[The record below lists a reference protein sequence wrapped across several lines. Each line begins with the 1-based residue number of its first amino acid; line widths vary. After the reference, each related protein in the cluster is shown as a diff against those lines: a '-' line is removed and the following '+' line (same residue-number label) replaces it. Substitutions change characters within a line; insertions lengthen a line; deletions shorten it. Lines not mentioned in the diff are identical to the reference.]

1 VTSEVTG
8 EDVFVAGRSV
18 PGSAGDVSSRRPGG
32 VQSPIRIA
40 VDLLGGDEA
49 PAVVVDGAL
58 RALAVDPGLYLLLVG
73 PRGVADSVLRALGPA
88 DRERVGVRVADGV
101 VSMADPPSRAADI
114 DTSLRVAAAAHADGE
129 VDAVVSAGSS
139 GAIVTAAVLALGRS
153 EGVRKPALA
162 VWLPTSSGRERL
174 LLDVGG
180 SVESTV
186 SCLVSHTG
194 LGVAYA
200 RQSGVVRPK
209 VGLLSVGSE
218 PGKGDRVRRAAE
230 RALHHLDGIPMDF
243 VGLVEGGDVCLGER
257 ADVVIT
263 DGFTGNVLLKGIE
276 GAYRL
281 ALGRTAGH
289 PHYESPTRAA
299 ALLGVPGIVVVCH
312 GAATAE
318 DLASGVAFA
327 ASRARRGPEGEQ

>member
-8 EDVFVAGRSV
+8 EDVAVAGWSATR
-18 PGSAGDVSSRRPGG
+18 PAGDASSTRR
-32 VQSPIRIA
+32 VRIA
-40 VDLLGGDEA
+40 VDLLGGDQA

-58 RALAVDPGLYLLLVG
+58 RALIADPDLHLLLVG
-73 PRGVADSVLRALGPA
+73 PRRAAEDVLCALDPA
-88 DRERVGVRVADGV
+88 ERHRVGVRVADGSV
-101 VSMADPPSRAADI
+101 AMQDPPSRAADSG
-114 DTSLRVAAAAHADGE
+114 TSVHAAVLAHAEGE

-139 GAIVTAAVLALGRS
+139 GAIVTAAVLVLGRL

-162 VWLPTSSGRERL
+162 VWVPTSTGRDRL

-186 SCLVSHTG
+186 SSLLSHAA

-200 RQSGVVRPK
+200 NRHGLIRPR

-230 RALHHLDGIPMDF
+230 RALHQAQDGIAMRF
-243 VGLVEGGDVCLGER
+243 VGLVEGGDVCLGDR
-257 ADVVIT
+257 ADIVVT

-281 ALGRTAGH
+281 AQGRRQV
-289 PHYESPTRAA
+289 SRAA
-299 ALLGVPGIVVVCH
+299 ALVGVPGIVVVCH
-312 GAATAE
+312 GAVAAE
-318 DLASGVAFA
+318 DIASGVAFA
-327 ASRARRGPEGEQ
+327 RGLAHGGGEGGVQPEGVQ

>member
-1 VTSEVTG
+1 
-8 EDVFVAGRSV
+8 
-18 PGSAGDVSSRRPGG
+18 
-32 VQSPIRIA
+32 
-40 VDLLGGDEA
+40 
-49 PAVVVDGAL
+49 VVDGAL
-58 RALAVDPGLYLLLVG
+58 RALTVDPGLHLLLVG
-73 PRGVADSVLRALGPA
+73 PRSVADEVLRALGPA
-88 DRERVGVRVADGV
+88 DRERVGVRVANGV
-101 VSMADPPSRAADI
+101 VAMTDPPARAADS
-114 DTSLRVAAAAHADGE
+114 DTSLRVATAAHANGE

-153 EGVRKPALA
+153 EGVHKPPLA
-162 VWLPTSSGRERL
+162 VWLPTASGRDRL

-186 SCLVSHTG
+186 SSLISHTA

-200 RQSGVVRPK
+200 REYGVVHPK

-218 PGKGDRVRRAAE
+218 PGKGDRIRRAAE
-230 RALHHLDGIPMDF
+230 RALHHAEGIPMDF
-243 VGLVEGGDVCLGER
+243 VGLVEGDDVCLGER

-289 PHYESPTRAA
+289 LEHESPTRAA

-312 GAATAE
+312 GAATAD
-318 DLASGVAFA
+318 DLASGMAFA
-327 ASRARRGPEGEQ
+327 ASRARRRAEGEQ